1 MYAYNKN
8 ITEQCIIIYLS
19 ECIRIFCSAKI
30 NKSKCKQ
37 LSGPKLVSN
46 CINPAP
52 LRGIG
57 ESSGC
62 VSIIR
67 SFDEFDN

>member
-1 MYAYNKN
+1 M
-8 ITEQCIIIYLS
+8 
-19 ECIRIFCSAKI
+19 RIFCSAKI
-30 NKSKCKQ
+30 SKSKCKQ

-46 CINPAP
+46 CMKPAP
-52 LRGIG
+52 LRGNG

-67 SFDEFDN
+67 SLDEFDN